1 MEKYGVK
8 SEILLDQQVI
18 RIIRI
23 IIKNTFR
30 WWWWLSL
37 NKTLQF
43 YNIIIVVRSV
53 FHEGN
58 KY

>member
-23 IIKNTFR
+23 IIENTFR

>member
-23 IIKNTFR
+23 IIKNTF
-30 WWWWLSL
+30 WWWWWFITKQSIAIL
-37 NKTLQF
+37 
-43 YNIIIVVRSV
+43 
-53 FHEGN
+53 
-58 KY
+58 